1 MLKVKVRY
9 YLIFFLAVGS
19 RLEEII
25 CLEEGSTIKDL
36 LTELVE
42 RYGDELARRLWDGEG
57 KQRSSA
63 WILVNGLCRAE
74 GTSSDMELKDGDTV
88 VLTTPMLVGG

>member
-1 MLKVKVRY
+1 MLRVKVRY

-25 CLEEGSTIKDL
+25 CIEEGSTIENL

-42 RYGDELARRLWDGEG
+42 RYGNELARRLWDGDG
-57 KQRSSA
+57 KLRSSA
-63 WILVNGLCRAE
+63 WILVNGVCWAE
-74 GTSSDMELKDGDTV
+74 GTTSDMELKDGDTV

>member
-1 MLKVKVRY
+1 MRY

-25 CLEEGSTIKDL
+25 DLEEGSTIGDL
-36 LTELVE
+36 LNDLLE
-42 RYGDELARRLWDGEG
+42 RHGKELARRLWDDDG
-57 KQRSSA
+57 KLRPTA
-63 WILVNGLCRAE
+63 WILVNGVCWSAE
-74 GTSSDMELKDGDTV
+74 GDPSDLELKDGDTL